1 MGKKNKNLDEV
12 KVAPEK
18 KVKPAKEAKEGKEKA
33 PVGLTVAK
41 AILYVLTFPVLIA
54 VSFIICFKLGSGA
67 SYYTFW
73 PYVPAILMALFGL
86 IFLIVALVI
95 NRKKSKKSA
104 MQKTVGLLVCCIL
117 LTGGFG
123 LLMDVVF
130 PDIIGIKATSSTL
143 FVEDV
148 YNEYDVQAARVIN
161 LQNQFIRLNILN
173 GNYDGKLAYENLSA
187 DMSVADSDV
196 ATKYAE
202 YMCDGLGYEDY
213 QIADLINGKVEKLE
227 PLKRELYDFIY
238 KDYVLFDYDYS
249 LKIATVQNEDGDD
262 VIVANERQAF
272 CLALTDKIFPTYQQ
286 LCKEGVK
293 TSGLGAIATKGN
305 ERMSWIFN
313 YNYAGMNKDGY
324 DGFNEDAGLGF
335 ATANRMT
342 IPVVLRLILSD
353 NYDATQPLYD
363 GANQVGYA
371 LDIVSEDGNETIEG
385 FMTYLYKPEI
395 SEAIKAANADIAYD
409 ADGAHKGRSSKM
421 YEYKGNF
428 FYVYEDG
435 EDGDTG
441 YVEGKLTW
449 CVLDMLGDPM
459 DVAALDLGGLLGD
472 LSGLVMPIIG
482 NNATKIGELLDTNL
496 VTVINE
502 AAGGQKLYLKLFLND
517 EGMLNIVLVPSA
529 VENGFLGYQ
538 FMTWMQSGNLLA
550 TVCGV
555 MSLRNL
561 LYIFGAVS
569 IVMIVAIGVINDSIE
584 KKKNA

>member
-1 MGKKNKNLDEV
+1 MGKKNKNLEEV

-18 KVKPAKEAKEGKEKA
+18 KAKA
-33 PVGLTVAK
+33 PVGLAVAK
-41 AILYVLTFPVLIA
+41 GILYALTFPVLIV

-73 PYVPAILMALFGL
+73 PYVPAILMAIFGL

-95 NRKKSKKSA
+95 NRKKSKKTA

-123 LLMDVVF
+123 VLMDVVF

-187 DMSVADSDV
+187 EMDVADSDV
-196 ATKYAE
+196 ATKYAG
-202 YMCDGLGYEDY
+202 YMCDGLGYDDY
-213 QIADLINGKVEKLE
+213 QIATNIASKVDKLE

-238 KDYVLFDYDYS
+238 KDYVLFDYNYS
-249 LKIATVQNEDGDD
+249 LKIATVQDEDGAD
-262 VIVANERQAF
+262 VVIANERKAF
-272 CLALTDKIFPTYQQ
+272 CLALTDKVFPTYQQ

-305 ERMSWIFN
+305 DKMSWIFN

-353 NYDATQPLYD
+353 NYDATQPLYS
-363 GANQVGYA
+363 GASQVGYT
-371 LDIVSEDGNETIEG
+371 LDIVTADGNNDKIDG

-395 SEAIKAANADIAYD
+395 SAAIKAAHSDIAYD
-409 ADGAHKGRSSKM
+409 ADGEHKGRSEQM
-421 YEYKGNF
+421 YEYDGNL
-428 FYVYEDG
+428 FYVYENDA
-435 EDGDTG
+435 EDNDTG

-472 LSGLVMPIIG
+472 LSAIVMPIIDS
-482 NNATKIGELLDTNL
+482 NASKIGELLDTNL

-502 AAGGQKLYLKLFLND
+502 AAGGQQLYLKLFLDD
-517 EGMLNIVLVPSA
+517 EGMLQIVLVPAA

-538 FMTWMQSGNLLA
+538 FMTWMQSGNLLT